1 MVAAGCL
8 VGITGFSRDFK
19 LVARPSL
26 SNYGRVVGGLYDW
39 FIAQN
44 MALQKRTY
52 LSAKTNGESI
62 AITFENTMPD
72 FSGNEW
78 WLCLIA
84 ALAGGAL
91 ILSLHGL
98 RKSISKYPPSLE
110 VGPLPANESGI
121 GTQGF
126 S

>member
-8 VGITGFSRDFK
+8 VGITGFSRILSWLLARHYQITVGLLVGFMIGSLRKIWPFK
-19 LVARPSL
+19 NELT
-26 SNYGRVVGGLYDW
+26 
-39 FIAQN
+39 F
-44 MALQKRTY
+44 LQ
-52 LSAKTNGESI
+52 KTNGESI

-72 FSGNEW
+72 FSNNEW

-98 RKSISKYPPSLE
+98 RKSISKVS
-110 VGPLPANESGI
+110 S
-121 GTQGF
+121 
-126 S
+126 

>member
-1 MVAAGCL
+1 MPGRNNRVQPN
-8 VGITGFSRDFK
+8 FK

-44 MALQKRTY
+44 MALQNELTFLQKP
-52 LSAKTNGESI
+52 NGESI

-98 RKSISKYPPSLE
+98 RKSISNASSSL
-110 VGPLPANESGI
+110 GGRTLPGE
-121 GTQGF
+121 
-126 S
+126 